1 MNMKTKGKTLI
12 LTGLILILSILFFFQ
27 KRLIDDFS
35 LKEERF
41 EISLH
46 ENNKI
51 LSNILSEEG
60 YITERYNMEYE
71 YTENELG
78 NQTCIISIL
87 KPLDSEEVFFK
98 EKFIDYLKFRIPEI
112 NEEMI
117 DIRDYS
123 QANTVLME
131 WYRGTMFFIAF
142 LLFILIVIIFIRRI
156 KSAYKFIKK
165 ELEMCY
171 LREILT
177 LRISEILEESIK
189 LVLLIFGGIFMLQWI
204 IKFQFNIPGRYLPVS
219 DIFDF
224 KFYRGLSSST
234 KVYTS
239 NYGHFYDLTLDRVRL
254 ITLGFFIISIIT
266 LLFLIRNTNNK
277 VLKGRDTYGKGSV

>member
-12 LTGLILILSILFFFQ
+12 LTGLILILFTLFFFQ
-27 KRLIDDFS
+27 KILIDDFS
-35 LKEERF
+35 SKEERL
-41 EISLH
+41 EISIP

-51 LSNILSEEG
+51 LSSILSEEK

-71 YTENELG
+71 YTENEGG
-78 NQTCIISIL
+78 NRTCIISIL
-87 KPLDSEEVFFK
+87 KPLDSEEAFFK

-112 NEEMI
+112 NEEI
-117 DIRDYS
+117 LDIRDYS
-123 QANTVLME
+123 RSNTVLME
-131 WYRGTMFFIAF
+131 WHRGTKFFMVF

-156 KSAYKFIKK
+156 KVINKFIKK
-165 ELEMCY
+165 ELDMHY
-171 LREILT
+171 LREILN

-189 LVLLIFGGIFMLQWI
+189 LALLIFGGIFILQWV

-224 KFYRGLSSST
+224 KFYKGLSSFT

-266 LLFLIRNTNNK
+266 FLLLTRITNNK
-277 VLKGRDTYGKGSV
+277 VLEGRDTYGKASV